1 MDMIKE
7 VFHPLLEVKT
17 DSLATTHH
25 SVYDSGIL
33 GGIMVTTEQIVLTT
47 LCCHP
52 NYVGKAVI
60 IAVSQYIVLDNT
72 T

>member
-25 SVYDSGIL
+25 SVYDSCIL

-47 LCCHP
+47 
-52 NYVGKAVI
+52 
-60 IAVSQYIVLDNT
+60 
-72 T
+72 